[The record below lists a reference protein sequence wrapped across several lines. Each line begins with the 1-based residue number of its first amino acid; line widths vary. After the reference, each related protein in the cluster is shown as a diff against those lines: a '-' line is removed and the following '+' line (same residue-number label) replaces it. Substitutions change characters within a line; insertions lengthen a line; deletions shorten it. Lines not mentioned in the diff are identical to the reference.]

1 MSSLNKKTKIIIGVI
16 ITIVILCVYLIYN
29 VLKSNFNIFSE
40 DTLTISNNLALDE
53 NISNQNEAEEISKNI
68 LVHISGAVNNEGIV
82 ELKEGSRVSDAIEK
96 AGGLKDSANLRD
108 INLAEKLEDGVKIY
122 IPTNEEVA
130 KTDEN
135 NGGITKYSNG
145 TSGSTSSSSNKNSKI
160 NINTATQ
167 AELDSL
173 PGIGP
178 STAQKIITYR
188 QENGKFK
195 SIDDLKK
202 VKGIGDSKFN
212 ELKDLICV

>member
-16 ITIVILCVYLIYN
+16 ITIVILYLIYN